1 MLFFFVAL
9 DLPDLSILTT
19 ADQGE
24 TKYSFSGCEIA
35 VSQDGCRISFAPDAA
50 SCKSGISVKEIIKR
64 FFPSMDLKKV
74 SDNMV
79 LPNIFKI
86 EKFKLDKC
94 TGDIHFTANANEP
107 FDLIGGKI
115 KIAQGKLLLSFN
127 FKASEFDL
135 SSIEVSIRGTV
146 TVGAQTIKLSAE
158 KKRKSNEF
166 TFLSESDK
174 ISLADFRELFTKKEI
189 QKEKTPKK
197 IESLVNAAV
206 DKPKISGTRA
216 EDGSYEFVVTGTVR
230 DMSAMDSAT
239 IYLIIQ
245 KPVDNGIVVA
255 VVCHFKEVSPT
266 QILSLILKKNL
277 SKLPL
282 LGDLAMNFIVE
293 IASETIETVRD
304 KEANKALL
312 TFISG
317 GRSVCKGLKLK
328 IEVPVHEIMR
338 SNNKHMI
345 GKVPEKLHIT
355 IYISDE
361 RIQFVFPDNFKTN
374 LMNVLIALTPAVSK
388 TLPKSVFKNGPPKVD
403 IKRFNI
409 DVQTGVVDVSATA
422 SDPVVIGNN
431 LIEISNVEFDL
442 KHDKK
447 ADSPWEFK
455 IAAEQNIGDAN
466 LKVSIVKKSREN
478 FIFSGSVKSLT
489 TKGLMKKF
497 GAKLFPAKDLE
508 DIDFFNFGIKHLK
521 VEGNITDD
529 LSLR

>member
-1 MLFFFVAL
+1 M

-35 VSQDGCRISFAPDAA
+35 VSQDGCKISFAPDAA
-50 SCKSGISVKEIIKR
+50 SCKSGISLKEIIKR

-86 EKFKLDKC
+86 EKFRLDKC
-94 TGDIHFTANANEP
+94 TGDIQFTANANEP

-115 KIAQGKLLLSFN
+115 KIAQGKLSLSFN

-146 TVGAQTIKLSAE
+146 TVGAQTLKLSAE
-158 KKRKSNEF
+158 KKRKSDEF
-166 TFLSESDK
+166 LFSSEADK
-174 ISLADFRELFTKKEI
+174 ISLADFRKLFTKKEI
-189 QKEKTPKK
+189 QEKKTPKK
-197 IESLVNAAV
+197 IEALINAAI
-206 DKPKISGTRA
+206 DKPKVNGARA
-216 EDGSYEFVVTGTVR
+216 ADGSYEFVVTGKVR

-239 IYLIIQ
+239 VYLIIQ
-245 KPVDNGIVVA
+245 KPIDSGIAIA

-266 QILSLILKKNL
+266 QILSLILKKDL

-282 LGDLAMNFIVE
+282 LGDLSMNFIIE
-293 IASETIETVRD
+293 IASETMDTVRD
-304 KEANKALL
+304 EKANKALL
-312 TFISG
+312 KFISG

-328 IEVPVHEIMR
+328 IEVPIHEIMR

-361 RIQFVFPDNFKTN
+361 EIQFVFPDNFKTN
-374 LMNVLIALTPAVSK
+374 LLNLLIALTPAVPK
-388 TLPKSVFKNGPPKVD
+388 ILPKSVFKNGPPKVD
-403 IKRFNI
+403 IKRFNV
-409 DVQTGVVDVSATA
+409 DVKTGVVDISAIA
-422 SDPVVIGNN
+422 PDPVVIGND
-431 LIEISNVEFDL
+431 LITISNVEFDL

-455 IAAEQNIGDAN
+455 IAAEQKIGEAN
-466 LKVSIVKKSREN
+466 LKVSIVKKSRDN
-478 FIFSGSVKSLT
+478 FILSASVKLLT
-489 TKGLMKKF
+489 TKVLMKKF
-497 GAKLFPAKDLE
+497 GAKLFPVKDLE
-508 DIDFFNFGIKHLK
+508 DIDFFDFGIKHLK
-521 VEGNITDD
+521 VEGEITGD